1 MFDMANGRA
10 FPRRVFKVGGRR
22 LRNVLVASRLVY
34 SAWKASIGA
43 LIVQEKRIRYLAA
56 MWKNGKPAWA
66 ALVGALL
73 LTAGVLYLGYGVDRT
88 DFWSLFG
95 AFVLAFGGY
104 AALVCRPNGV
114 HLGSLIGLGIALRLA
129 LVFGFPLLSDD
140 VYRFIWD
147 GHLIVSGH
155 NPFAELPAYYLAEGN
170 EVAGLSQ
177 GLFDRLNS
185 PDYYTIYPPVAQS
198 VFTLAVWVFP
208 SSWYGAAVVMKLFLL
223 FCELG
228 SLWLLWRLLGAMA
241 PGPQGGGSM
250 VKPPNPQR
258 GNHAAMAAPGPQ
270 GEKNK
275 ALWAR
280 TQDAGKGLRPEP
292 SSPSIGEGPG
302 ERDLTPTNLLFYWLN
317 PLIIVEIL
325 GNLHFEG
332 AMVFF
337 LLLAYYLLQRSKL
350 VAGAAAM
357 AASVASKLLPLMLL
371 PLLIRRLWDWPIQ
384 DWWRSGRRFYVFSLA
399 FGLVCLL
406 FFAPLLLSPGFLEGF
421 QSSLELYQKK
431 FEFNASL
438 YYIARAVGYLQVGWN
453 QIATIGPSLAKAAA
467 AGILLLALL
476 DRRRD
481 WASLPVGWLWAFV
494 LYLLCAT
501 TVHPWY
507 LSVPIVLCC
516 FTRWRFP
523 LVWSFLIMLTYI
535 SYVAEPYAENL
546 WLVAGE
552 YLVVGVF
559 VVYELR
565 LKRRLTQT
573 AKG

>member
-1 MFDMANGRA
+1 
-10 FPRRVFKVGGRR
+10 
-22 LRNVLVASRLVY
+22 
-34 SAWKASIGA
+34 
-43 LIVQEKRIRYLAA
+43 

-104 AALVCRPNGV
+104 AALVYRPNSV
-114 HLGSLIGLGIALRLA
+114 HLGWLVGLGVALRLA

-223 FCELG
+223 ACELG
-228 SLWLLWRLLGAMA
+228 SLWLLWRLLGAM
-241 PGPQGGGSM
+241 P
-250 VKPPNPQR
+250 
-258 GNHAAMAAPGPQ
+258 PGPQ
-270 GEKNK
+270 GENNT

-280 TQDAGKGLRPEP
+280 TQDAGKGLRPELSPEIPPTSVTPEP
-292 SSPSIGEGPG
+292 SPLSPGEGLG
-302 ERDLTPTNLLFYWLN
+302 ERDLPHTNLLFYWLN

-332 AMVFF
+332 AMVFC

-371 PLLIRRLWDWPIQ
+371 PLLIRRLWDWPVQ

-565 LKRRLTQT
+565 LKRRPTQT